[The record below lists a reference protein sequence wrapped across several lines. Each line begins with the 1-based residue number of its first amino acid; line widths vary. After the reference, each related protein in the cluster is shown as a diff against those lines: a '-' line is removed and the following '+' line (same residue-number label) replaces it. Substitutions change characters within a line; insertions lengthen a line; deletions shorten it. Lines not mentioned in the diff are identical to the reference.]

1 MKIIQYYSILFN
13 RVLRPDYGDAIP
25 EPILEAFLQP
35 DIEFPPFAPAE
46 TDGRPRAR
54 DEDDET
60 SGAPGEL
67 WLQMMLQAQAEI
79 GADAN
84 ANKLT
89 RRVVERAQDQA
100 SMERAQTQGKEATTA
115 EQAQIGAQ

>member
-35 DIEFPPFAPAE
+35 DIEFPPCTQSSIIRALGFLHEDGAHAE
-46 TDGRPRAR
+46 TGGRPRAR

-67 WLQMMLQAQAEI
+67 WLQMMLQAQAKI
-79 GADAN
+79 GADAEPN
-84 ANKLT
+84 
-89 RRVVERAQDQA
+89 
-100 SMERAQTQGKEATTA
+100 M
-115 EQAQIGAQ
+115 